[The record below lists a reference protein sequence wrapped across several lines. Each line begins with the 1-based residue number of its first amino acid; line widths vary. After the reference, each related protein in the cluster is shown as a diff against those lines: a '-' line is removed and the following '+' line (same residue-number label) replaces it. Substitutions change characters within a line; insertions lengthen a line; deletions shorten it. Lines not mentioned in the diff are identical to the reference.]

1 MKVAVS
7 KSLRQIHRQ
16 LCLERGTVFSSL
28 CPRLLR
34 FHEATTKQ
42 PIRDGYGGNHRPGS
56 RVPGRF
62 HYLRYN
68 AKDGC
73 ITGSNTT
80 FESGTGRG
88 QLLPGAWGQRQ
99 RWASGR
105 PGLKRRATFLNIDS
119 MLAAGPQPAPV
130 TGRTHCIAGISL
142 QADGLAWIDTSR
154 STAPPA
160 IPNFLRDSRFDAG
173 KQKSKKLSM

>member
-1 MKVAVS
+1 MAHVLEILMKVAVS

-42 PIRDGYGGNHRPGS
+42 PIRGGYGGNQRPRS

-80 FESGTGRG
+80 FESGTGVV
-88 QLLPGAWGQRQ
+88 
-99 RWASGR
+99 SY
-105 PGLKRRATFLNIDS
+105 F
-119 MLAAGPQPAPV
+119 
-130 TGRTHCIAGISL
+130 
-142 QADGLAWIDTSR
+142 
-154 STAPPA
+154 
-160 IPNFLRDSRFDAG
+160 
-173 KQKSKKLSM
+173 